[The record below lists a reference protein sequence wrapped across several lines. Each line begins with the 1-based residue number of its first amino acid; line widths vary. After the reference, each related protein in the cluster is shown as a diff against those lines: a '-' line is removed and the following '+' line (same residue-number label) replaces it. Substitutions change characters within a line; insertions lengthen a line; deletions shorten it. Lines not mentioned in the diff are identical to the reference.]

1 MNVAKYIASIC
12 ALTSISASA
21 MDIDVPGLMK
31 TINKSDDPVL
41 MIIGTEA
48 YRFDTITRGEFEYMY
63 NKNNNISLDGPMSMD
78 DYKELF
84 INYKLKAFDAT
95 KRFPDLKL
103 NTYTNEIESYTKH
116 LTYPYLI
123 DEELE
128 KQFIKEAYKREQEY
142 VTASHILIKG
152 VNEKSRKKI
161 EEIYSSLKKGEKFFD
176 LAKKNSDCGSAARG
190 GFLGEFSAFDMVYNF
205 ETAAYNTPVGEF
217 SEPFTTQFGYH
228 IVYIHDRRPKAIS
241 VKAQEIFFP
250 LETKESYVD
259 SVFAI
264 AKKSKKF
271 DKVAKKYSM
280 KGDAKKDKGHM
291 GIVKNDG
298 KYPQEIVDKLFKM
311 PLGDI
316 QKFKSSF
323 GNHIFKVNE
332 IETAVP
338 LDSAKYEALKK
349 KVMSGDRY
357 EAIKSKV
364 AVTLRER
371 RGFLLNDSI
380 IDLASGYKNT
390 DPVAMSDS
398 LKKIDGAWYYYNGD
412 AVTTDIFKNDFL
424 KFHNSYVRRTVDKF
438 IRTEIAID
446 TTLSYKQNLIN
457 FIYSKVDIDALNS
470 ELKNIAK
477 NNKEFVYALKEY
489 SDGLLVYAASEHN
502 IWGHKSTKA
511 DSLSKFFRERK
522 ENYQFDNPKWVG
534 VIYSV
539 ANKDTLKKIK
549 SIAAKNPNL
558 DAFDFHN
565 LINDKVH
572 SGYSSKKGAWVAG
585 ENAILDKYYF
595 KTIPADSTVE
605 SEKFPLVYIYGK
617 ESKIPQWH
625 TSVKGKVIADYQKEL
640 EKNWINNNRRIYPV
654 VIKEDV
660 YKTVNNH

>member
-1 MNVAKYIASIC
+1 MNVAKYIASVC

-63 NKNNNISLDGPMSMD
+63 NKNNNISLDGPMSID
-78 DYKELF
+78 EYKDLF

-95 KRFPDLKL
+95 KKFPDLKL
-103 NTYTNEIESYTKH
+103 NTYISEIVSYTKH
-116 LTYPYLI
+116 LAYPYLI
-123 DEELE
+123 DKDLE
-128 KQFIKEAYKREQEY
+128 RQFIDEAYKREQEY

-161 EEIYSSLKKGEKFFD
+161 ESLYSRLKKGEKFFD
-176 LAKKNSDCGSAARG
+176 LAKENSECGSAARG

-228 IVYIHDRRPKAIS
+228 IVYIHSRRPKAIS

-259 SVFAI
+259 SIFAI

-280 KGDAKKDKGHM
+280 KGDAKKEKGHM

-298 KYPQEIVDKLFKM
+298 KYPQEVVNKLFSM

-332 IETAVP
+332 IETALP

-357 EAIKSKV
+357 EAVKNKV
-364 AVTLRER
+364 AVTLREKH
-371 RGFLLNDSI
+371 GFILNDSI
-380 IDLASGYKNT
+380 IDLASKYKGT
-390 DPVAMSDS
+390 DQSAMSDS

-412 AVTTDIFKNDFL
+412 AISTDLFKKEFL
-424 KFHNSYVRRTVDKF
+424 RFHNSYVQKTADRFLKTDV
-438 IRTEIAID
+438 AID
-446 TTLSYKQNLIN
+446 TNLSYKQNLIN
-457 FIYSKVDIDALNS
+457 FIHNNVDIDALNN

-502 IWGHKSTKA
+502 IWGYKSTKA
-511 DSLSKFFRERK
+511 DSLSKFFRKRK
-522 ENYQFDNPKWVG
+522 ENYQFESPKWVG
-534 VIYSV
+534 IIFSV

-549 SIAAKNPNL
+549 TLASKNPDM
-558 DAFDFHN
+558 DAFDFYN
-565 LINDKVH
+565 LVRTNVRK
-572 SGYSSKKGAWVAG
+572 GFLSKKGAWVAG

-605 SEKFPLVYIYGK
+605 TENFPIVYLYGK

-625 TSVKGKVIADYQKEL
+625 TLVKGKVIADYQKEL
-640 EKNWINNNRRIYPV
+640 EKNWISNIHKYYPV

>member
-1 MNVAKYIASIC
+1 MNITKYITTVC

-21 MDIDVPGLMK
+21 MDIDVADLMK
-31 TINKSDDPVL
+31 TLNKSDDPVL
-41 MIIGTEA
+41 MVIGKEE

-103 NTYTNEIESYTKH
+103 NTYTTELESYTKH
-116 LTYPYLI
+116 LAYPYLI
-123 DEELE
+123 DKDLE
-128 KQFIKEAYKREQEY
+128 NQFVKEAYKREQEY
-142 VTASHILIKG
+142 ITASHILIKG

-161 EEIYSSLKKGEKFFD
+161 EDIYSRLKKGEKFFD
-176 LAKKNSDCGSAARG
+176 LAKANSECGSSVRG

-217 SEPFTTQFGYH
+217 SKPFTTQFGYH
-228 IVYIHDRRPKAIS
+228 IVYVHDRRPKAIA

-250 LETKESYVD
+250 LETRETYVD
-259 SVFAI
+259 SIFAI
-264 AKKSKKF
+264 AKKSKNF
-271 DKVAKKYSM
+271 SKVAKKYSQ
-280 KGDAKKDKGHM
+280 KGDAKKDKGDM

-298 KYPQEIVDKLFKM
+298 KYPHEIVDKLFKM
-311 PLGDI
+311 PVGDI

-323 GNHIFKVNE
+323 GNHIFRVYE
-332 IETAVP
+332 METAEP
-338 LDSAKYEALKK
+338 LDSAKYERLKK

-357 EAIKSKV
+357 EAIKGRV
-364 AVTLRER
+364 AVNLRER

-380 IDLASGYKNT
+380 IDLVTKLQNT
-390 DPVAMSDS
+390 DPNAISDS
-398 LKKIDGAWYYYNGD
+398 LKKVDGAWYYYNGD
-412 AVTTDIFKNDFL
+412 AISTDVFKHEFT
-424 KFHNSYVRRTVDKF
+424 KFHASYFRKTVDKYLK
-438 IRTEIAID
+438 TEVTID

-457 FIYSKVDIDALNS
+457 FIYSKVDTDALNH

-477 NNKEFVYALKEY
+477 GNKDFVYALKEY
-489 SDGLLVYAASEHN
+489 SDGLLVYAASEYN
-502 IWGHKSTKA
+502 IWGHRSTKP

-522 ENYQFDNPKWVG
+522 ENYQFDEPKWVG

-549 SIAAKNPNL
+549 NFAAKNPNM
-558 DAFDFHN
+558 DAFDFYN
-565 LINDKVH
+565 LIKDNVN
-572 SGYSSKKGAWVAG
+572 GGFTSKKGAWKAG
-585 ENAILDKYYF
+585 ENAVLDKYYY

-605 SEKFPLVYIYGK
+605 ATKFPLVYLYGK

-625 TSVKGKVIADYQKEL
+625 TLVKGKVIADYQKEL

>member
-1 MNVAKYIASIC
+1 MNVAKYIASVC

-21 MDIDVPGLMK
+21 MDLDIPGLMK
-31 TINKSDDPVL
+31 SINKSDDPVL

-103 NTYTNEIESYTKH
+103 NTYISEIESYTKH
-116 LTYPYLI
+116 LAYPYLI
-123 DEELE
+123 DEDIER
-128 KQFIKEAYKREQEY
+128 QFINEAYKREQEY
-142 VTASHILIKG
+142 ITASHILIKG

-161 EEIYSSLKKGEKFFD
+161 ESIYSRLKNGEKFFD
-176 LAKKNSDCGSAARG
+176 LAKENSDCGSAVRG

-205 ETAAYNTPVGEF
+205 ETVAYNTPVGEF
-217 SEPFTTQFGYH
+217 SKPFTTQFGYH
-228 IVYIHDRRPKAIS
+228 IIYIHDRRPKAIS

-250 LETKESYVD
+250 LETRETYVD
-259 SVFAI
+259 SIFAI

-271 DKVAKKYSM
+271 EKVAKKYSM
-280 KGDAKKDKGHM
+280 KSNAKKEKGDM
-291 GIVKNDG
+291 GVVKDDG
-298 KYPQEIVDKLFKM
+298 SYPHEVVDKLFKM
-311 PLGDI
+311 PVGDI
-316 QKFKSSF
+316 QKFRSSF
-323 GNHIFKVNE
+323 GYHIFRVYE
-332 IETAVP
+332 METAEP

-357 EAIKSKV
+357 EAIKGRV
-364 AVTLRER
+364 AINTREK

-380 IDLASGYKNT
+380 IDLATSYKNT
-390 DPVAMSDS
+390 DPNAMSDT

-412 AVTTDIFKNDFL
+412 AITTDIFKNDFL
-424 KFHNSYVRRTVDKF
+424 KFHASYFKRSYDKF
-438 IRTEIAID
+438 IRTEVAID
-446 TTLSYKQNLIN
+446 TNLSYKQNLIN
-457 FIYSKVDIDALNS
+457 FINSKVDIDALNS
-470 ELKNIAK
+470 ELKEIAK

-502 IWGHKSTKA
+502 IWGYKSTKA

-522 ENYQFDNPKWVG
+522 ENYQFENPKWVG
-534 VIYSV
+534 IIYSV

-549 SIAAKNPNL
+549 NLATKNPNL
-558 DAFDFHN
+558 DAFDFYN
-565 LINDKVH
+565 LVKDNVN
-572 SGYSSKKGAWVAG
+572 GGFTSKKGAWVAG
-585 ENAILDKYYF
+585 ENAIIDKYYF

-605 SEKFPLVYIYGK
+605 AEKYPLVYIYGK

-625 TSVKGKVIADYQKEL
+625 TLVKGKVIADYQKEL

>member
-1 MNVAKYIASIC
+1 MNVAKYIASVC

-21 MDIDVPGLMK
+21 MDLDIPGLMK
-31 TINKSDDPVL
+31 SINKSDDPVL

-103 NTYTNEIESYTKH
+103 NTYISEIESYTKH
-116 LTYPYLI
+116 LAYPYLI
-123 DEELE
+123 DEDIER
-128 KQFIKEAYKREQEY
+128 QFINEAYKREQEY
-142 VTASHILIKG
+142 ITASHILIKG

-161 EEIYSSLKKGEKFFD
+161 ESIYSRLKNGEKFFD
-176 LAKKNSDCGSAARG
+176 LAKENSDCGSAVRG

-205 ETAAYNTPVGEF
+205 ETVAYNTPVGEI
-217 SEPFTTQFGYH
+217 SKPFTTQFGYH
-228 IVYIHDRRPKAIS
+228 IIYIHDRRPKAIS

-250 LETKESYVD
+250 LETRETYVD
-259 SVFAI
+259 SIFAI

-271 DKVAKKYSM
+271 EKVAKKYSM
-280 KGDAKKDKGHM
+280 KSNAKKEKGDM
-291 GIVKNDG
+291 GVVKDDG
-298 KYPQEIVDKLFKM
+298 SYPHEVVDKLFKM
-311 PLGDI
+311 PVGDI
-316 QKFKSSF
+316 QKFRSSF
-323 GNHIFKVNE
+323 GYHIFRVYE
-332 IETAVP
+332 METAEP

-357 EAIKSKV
+357 EAIKGRV
-364 AVTLRER
+364 AINTREK

-380 IDLASGYKNT
+380 IDLATSYKNT
-390 DPVAMSDS
+390 DPNAMSDT

-412 AVTTDIFKNDFL
+412 AITTDIFKNDFL
-424 KFHNSYVRRTVDKF
+424 KFHASYFKRSYDKF
-438 IRTEIAID
+438 IRTEVAID
-446 TTLSYKQNLIN
+446 TNLSYKQNLIN
-457 FIYSKVDIDALNS
+457 FINSKVDIDALNS
-470 ELKNIAK
+470 ELKEIAK

-502 IWGHKSTKA
+502 IWGYKSTKA

-534 VIYSV
+534 IIYSV

-549 SIAAKNPNL
+549 NLATKNPNL
-558 DAFDFHN
+558 DAFDFYN
-565 LINDKVH
+565 LVKDNVN
-572 SGYSSKKGAWVAG
+572 GGFTSKKGAWVAG
-585 ENAILDKYYF
+585 ENAIIDKYYF

-605 SEKFPLVYIYGK
+605 AEKYPLVYIYGK

-625 TSVKGKVIADYQKEL
+625 TLVKGKVIADYQKEL